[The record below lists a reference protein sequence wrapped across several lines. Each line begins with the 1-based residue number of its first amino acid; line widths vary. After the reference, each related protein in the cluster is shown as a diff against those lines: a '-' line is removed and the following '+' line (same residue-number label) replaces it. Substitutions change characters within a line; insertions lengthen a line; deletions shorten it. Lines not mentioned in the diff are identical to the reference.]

1 MKDNLIKIP
10 LHSIKLPK
18 TGKNDDF
25 VDKFNTVSDLY
36 EKVWEEGITEEE
48 QRKRWD
54 SYASYKYCLE
64 QGII

>member
-48 QRKRWD
+48 QRKR
-54 SYASYKYCLE
+54 
-64 QGII
+64 